1 MPSPPTPV
9 VIVPGRPG
17 LTRLDIDALTPLRIS
32 HRLCARL
39 LHLEHAGGA
48 RLSRIILTELS
59 AFGTRLPAPS
69 LAQHPRRASR
79 SFPCVVPLVPHIV
92 TSVCLCAV
100 CSQAEDAPRRR
111 VAPRLLGA
119 HFLLHRHHQARAPRH
134 PRARRGVAP
143 GGLAAHSRSP
153 RSRCERPRLSRTT
166 AARAAAAP
174 AAAARCH
181 CARHRS
187 LCHAMLALRISRM
200 ISLHVVT
207 DIRRGFLEGG
217 LLEGGL
223 LRGFLEGVRPF

>member
-1 MPSPPTPV
+1 MPSPPIPV

-39 LHLEHAGGA
+39 LQHEHAGGA
-48 RLSRIILTELS
+48 RLTRIILTELS
-59 AFGTRLPAPS
+59 AFGARMPAPS

-100 CSQAEDAPRRR
+100 CSRAEDAPRRR

-119 HFLLHRHHQARAPRH
+119 HFLLHRHHHARAPRH

-166 AARAAAAP
+166 AARAAA
-174 AAAARCH
+174 
-181 CARHRS
+181 
-187 LCHAMLALRISRM
+187 
-200 ISLHVVT
+200 
-207 DIRRGFLEGG
+207 
-217 LLEGGL
+217 L
-223 LRGFLEGVRPF
+223 LRAATARAIVRCATLCSRCASRA